1 MNFTATVIAEF
12 LKGTI
17 EGNPEVEVNNI
28 SKIEEGKPGTLSFL
42 ANPKYNHYLYE
53 TESSIVLINNDFKLE
68 KGVSA
73 TLIRVPNAYE
83 AFASLLELYQQNR
96 FNPQGI
102 SEKSS
107 ISETAQTEDD
117 LYLGDFSVIGDCC
130 KIGKNVK
137 IYHNVTIGENVTI
150 GDNTVIRSGVH
161 IYYDSIIGKNCYVHS
176 GSVIG
181 ADGFG
186 FAPQKNGEYKKIPQV
201 GNVILE
207 DDVEI
212 GANACIDRAT
222 LGSTILR
229 KGVKID
235 NLIQIAHNVE
245 IGENTV
251 VAAQTGISGSTKI
264 GKQCMIGG
272 QVGIVGHLKVADGSI
287 LAAQAGL
294 NKDIK
299 KSGEILQGT
308 PAIPIRNFQKSA
320 IHYKNLPDLV
330 LRLQALEQEI
340 KKMKDENQDA

>member
-1 MNFTATVIAEF
+1 MNFTAAVIAEF

-17 EGNPEVEVNNI
+17 EGNPETQVNNI
-28 SKIEEGKPGTLSFL
+28 SKIEEGKAGTLSFL

-68 KGVSA
+68 KSVSA

-83 AFASLLELYQQNR
+83 AFASLLELYQQSR

-107 ISETAQTEDD
+107 IAETAQIGED
-117 LYLGDFSVIGDCC
+117 LYLGDFSVIGENC
-130 KIGKNVK
+130 KIGNNVK
-137 IYHNVTIGENVTI
+137 IYHNVTIGENVSI
-150 GDNTVIRSGVH
+150 GDDTTIRSGVH
-161 IYYDSIIGKNCYVHS
+161 IYYDSVIGKNCYIHS

-181 ADGFG
+181 AEGFG
-186 FAPQKNGEYKKIPQV
+186 FAPQDNGEYKKIPQV

-207 DDVEI
+207 DNVEI
-212 GANACIDRAT
+212 GANTCVDRAT

-235 NLIQIAHNVE
+235 NLIQVAHNVE

-272 QVGIVGHLKVADGSI
+272 QVGFVGHLKIADGSI
-287 LAAQAGL
+287 LAAQAGV
-294 NKDIK
+294 NRDIK

-320 IHYKNLPDLV
+320 VHHKNLPDLV
-330 LRLQALEQEI
+330 QRLQTLEQEI
-340 KKMKDENQDA
+340 KALKGEA

>member
-1 MNFTATVIAEF
+1 MNFTAAVIAEF
-12 LKGTI
+12 LNGTI
-17 EGNPEVEVNNI
+17 EGNPETQVNNI
-28 SKIEEGKPGTLSFL
+28 SKIEEGKIGTLSFL

-68 KGVSA
+68 KSVSA

-107 ISETAQTEDD
+107 VAKTAQIGDD
-117 LYLGDFSVIGDCC
+117 LYLGDFSVIGENC
-130 KIGKNVK
+130 KIGNNVK
-137 IYHNVTIGENVTI
+137 IYHNVTIGENVSI
-150 GDNTVIRSGVH
+150 GDGTTIRSGVH
-161 IYYDSIIGKNCYVHS
+161 VYYDSVIGKNCYLHS
-176 GSVIG
+176 GVIIG
-181 ADGFG
+181 AEGFG
-186 FAPQKNGEYKKIPQV
+186 FAPQDNGEYKKIPQV

-207 DDVEI
+207 DGVEI
-212 GANACIDRAT
+212 GANTCVDRAT

-272 QVGIVGHLKVADGSI
+272 QVGFVGHLKIADGSI
-287 LAAQAGL
+287 LAAQAGV
-294 NKDIK
+294 NRDIK
-299 KSGEILQGT
+299 KSGEILQGS
-308 PAIPIRNFQKSA
+308 PAIPIRNFQKSSV
-320 IHYKNLPDLV
+320 HYKNLPDLV
-330 LRLQALEQEI
+330 HRLQALEQEI
-340 KKMKDENQDA
+340 KKLKGED